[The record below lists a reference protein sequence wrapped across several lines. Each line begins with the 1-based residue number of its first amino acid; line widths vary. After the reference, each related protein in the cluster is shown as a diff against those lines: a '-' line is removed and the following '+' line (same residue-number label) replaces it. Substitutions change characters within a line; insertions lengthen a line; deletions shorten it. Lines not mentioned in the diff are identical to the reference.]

1 MCTCS
6 YTIWCFRPCR
16 FDPGVSDPIFR
27 TEASPGFQEE
37 ISVVTKRPHRFSA
50 APLAILAAS
59 TLALAACSEEQA
71 ATSSQTETQTPASI
85 SSAESDVIE
94 VGDTVANFTLGDQN
108 GVEHELYA
116 INDADAVVLIMQGN
130 GCPIV
135 QKMLPTIKDL
145 AADYGAKNVAFL
157 MINSNFQDNPENMKA
172 EDEKFDINLPM
183 LKDADQSLGKRL
195 GAVRTAETYVID
207 QTDWTLLYHGP
218 IDDRLTY
225 GREKA
230 VADHDYLADVLDAVL
245 EGRELP
251 HPEKQPADGCLI
263 NYV

>member
-1 MCTCS
+1 M
-6 YTIWCFRPCR
+6 
-16 FDPGVSDPIFR
+16 
-27 TEASPGFQEE
+27 
-37 ISVVTKRPHRFSA
+37 TKRPHLFGA
-50 APLAILAAS
+50 APLALFAA
-59 TLALAACSEEQA
+59 TAVALAACSQEQA
-71 ATSSQTETQTPASI
+71 SATKETDEQTVAASASTETATV
-85 SSAESDVIE
+85 DLVE
-94 VGDTVANFTLGDQN
+94 VGDVVPNFTLGDQN

-116 INDADAVVLIMQGN
+116 LADSDAVVLIMQGN

-145 AADYGAKNVAFL
+145 DAEYSARNVTF
-157 MINSNFQDNPENMKA
+157 MMVNSNFQDKPEGMKA
-172 EDEKFDINLPM
+172 EAEKFEFDMPI

-195 GAVRTAETYVID
+195 GAVRTAESYVID
-207 QTDWTLLYHGP
+207 PNTWELLYHGP

-225 GREKA
+225 GREKPA
-230 VADHDYLADVLDAVL
+230 ADNDYLADVLDAVL